1 MKIRELPVYERPREK
16 MVRFGRSSLSNGELL
31 AILLRTGTKEKT
43 ALRLADDI
51 LSLDPNGL
59 LYLQECSLEELAGVK
74 GIGLAKACQIGAA
87 VELGKRIATMP
98 REERNIIKSTQD
110 VADVF
115 MEKMRYYK
123 KEHFDVL
130 LLDAKGNLIAVEN
143 VAIGDIASSIVHPR
157 ETFQSAIK
165 RGAFAVILI
174 HNHPSGDPTPSK
186 EDIHVT
192 ERLSQAGEILGI
204 NVLDHIIIGDGTYIS
219 LKGAGFI

>member
-1 MKIRELPVYERPREK
+1 MKIRELPVSERPREK
-16 MVRFGRSSLSNGELL
+16 MLRFGRGALSNGELL

-51 LSLDPNGL
+51 LSLDQKGL
-59 LYLQECSLEELAGVK
+59 LHLQECSLEELAKVK

-87 VELGKRIATMP
+87 VELGKRIATTP
-98 REERNIIKSTQD
+98 REERNIVKSTKD
-110 VADVF
+110 VADIF
-115 MEKMRYYK
+115 MEKMRYYG

-130 LLDAKGNLIAVEN
+130 LLDAKGNLIAAEN
-143 VAIGDIASSIVHPR
+143 VAVGDIASSIVHPR
-157 ETFQSAIK
+157 ETFRSAIK

-186 EDIHVT
+186 EDVHVT
-192 ERLSQAGEILGI
+192 ERLCKAGEILGI
-204 NVLDHIIIGDGTYIS
+204 SVLDHIIIGDGTYIS